1 MDLAQLEVLDG
12 VATFES
18 VAKSYESQ
26 GDISSA
32 ISVYKKVIKADPSRA
47 EIINSYVDKLSD
59 RDVTASEMST
69 KLKSLAPFRGSTK
82 AQ

>member
-1 MDLAQLEVLDG
+1 MDLAQLEVLDD
-12 VATFES
+12 VATLES

-32 ISVYKKVIKADPSRA
+32 ISVYKKVIRADPSRA

-59 RDVTASEMST
+59 RDVKASEMST
-69 KLKSLAPFRGSTK
+69 KLKSLALFRGSTK